1 MAAERVR
8 RRVLVVDDS
17 AFMRRMVSDLVASSG
32 EFEVVG
38 TACDGMD
45 ALRQLPTLD
54 PELVTLDIDMPQ
66 LDGLACLDRI
76 MRDWPRPVVMLSA
89 DASDAGDDVTR
100 RALARGAAGCVR
112 KPSGPISLDLELV
125 RDQLLAALRAA
136 AAMSPVRGAP
146 GGGYG
151 SAAPPLSGAPR
162 ALVCIASSTGG
173 PAALT
178 QVIPA
183 LPWFEQAAV
192 LVVQHMPV
200 GFTAS
205 FARRLHTLSRVPVHE
220 ARHGEPLRAGH
231 VYLAPGGVHMR
242 VGGPRYAPETWLDEE
257 PPLWGVRPAADP
269 LFTSAAD
276 YVGAA
281 CVGVVLTGMG
291 RDGADGLHAVRSAGG
306 IGIVQDRATC
316 VVDSMPE
323 SALRIAGADEIV
335 ALPDVASA
343 IVRHLATRVPRD
355 RMMPDRTPRDHEAVV
370 RDRLGVGTVPRPD
383 SVPPSR

>member
-1 MAAERVR
+1 MAAEGVR

-17 AFMRRMVSDLVASSG
+17 AFMRRLVSDLVTSSG

-38 TACDGMD
+38 TACDGLD
-45 ALRQLPTLD
+45 ALRQLRTLD

-76 MRDWPRPVVMLSA
+76 MRDWPRPVVILTAGAA
-89 DASDAGDDVTR
+89 DAGADVTQ
-100 RALARGAAGCVR
+100 RALARGAACCVR
-112 KPSGPISLDLELV
+112 KPSGPVSVDLERV
-125 RDQLLAALRAA
+125 REQLLDALRTAA
-136 AAMSPVRGAP
+136 VSPMGRPTGTPVAVAHAA
-146 GGGYG
+146 
-151 SAAPPLSGAPR
+151 SAAPR

-173 PAALT
+173 PAALA

-183 LPWFEQAAV
+183 LPWFDHAAV

-231 VYLAPGGVHMR
+231 VYLAPGGVHLR
-242 VGGPRYAPETWLDEE
+242 VGGPRHAPETWLDEE

-269 LFTSAAD
+269 LFTSAVD

-291 RDGADGLHAVRSAGG
+291 RDGADGLHAVRAAGG

-343 IVRHLATRVPRD
+343 IVRHVATRVVRD
-355 RMMPDRTPRDHEAVV
+355 RALPGHTPRDHEAVV
-370 RDRLGVGTVPRPD
+370 HDRPGVGTVPPPD
-383 SVPPSR
+383 PVPPPR